1 MEPSAAEELIRDY
14 DQVLKDYDALPRY
27 ATRDDLA
34 ELHDYDFYTLHDRE
48 EQRSN
53 ADNGAQHFEG
63 PFAVNEKD
71 GEFFLVD
78 GCRRRQAIMKKHGEN
93 EWQAVKVKCVV
104 FKNLKLKEKAV
115 VRFQPF
121 VYLMKKEFSKPFD
134 HGIMAQWTVG
144 MWPQLPQTPE
154 RVKKYAKEIKKLKQ
168 RYLCTMSVSEYPKNN
183 RENLDE
189 QQRKAELKK
198 FLKEVAEITEAGGL
212 VTKLN
217 KKTKKEDY
225 LEEAEQERRED
236 TAAEILDTFECGT
249 NPRRIHFSET
259 LMKSLILLLI
269 AFAALLAVVDA
280 QWGFYGHPHYYG
292 PPHPPYHPPYWHPP
306 HFHYDPYHGPHW
318 HGWHKK

>member
-1 MEPSAAEELIRDY
+1 MTRSSLTRSMEPSAAEELIRDY

-154 RVKKYAKEIKKLKQ
+154 RVKKYAKEISPFFTMKL
-168 RYLCTMSVSEYPKNN
+168 LTN
-183 RENLDE
+183 
-189 QQRKAELKK
+189 LKK
-198 FLKEVAEITEAGGL
+198 NSSSATYVQCRCRNIRRTIVKIWTSSKE
-212 VTKLN
+212 KPN
-217 KKTKKEDY
+217 
-225 LEEAEQERRED
+225 
-236 TAAEILDTFECGT
+236 
-249 NPRRIHFSET
+249 
-259 LMKSLILLLI
+259 
-269 AFAALLAVVDA
+269 
-280 QWGFYGHPHYYG
+280 
-292 PPHPPYHPPYWHPP
+292 
-306 HFHYDPYHGPHW
+306 
-318 HGWHKK
+318 